1 MLGSFSRESE
11 SGVSSHE
18 FENVVARM
26 ILSARQA
33 DGAWKAPITVSPH
46 LPGNLS
52 LAIDRDDVRL
62 SHVVL
67 DMNAK
72 ERRS

>member
-1 MLGSFSRESE
+1 
-11 SGVSSHE
+11 
-18 FENVVARM
+18 M
-26 ILSARQA
+26 ILSAGQA
-33 DGAWKAPITVSPH
+33 DGEWKAPITVSPH
-46 LPGNLS
+46 LLGILS
-52 LAIDRDDVRL
+52 LTIDRDDVRL